1 MKWRLLVRISSP
13 FFYVDMSKKK
23 KKRKSF
29 YFKIDN
35 YTVTGLAI
43 IIFLFSV
50 IKKVHRRSSWEIIIT
65 NQFLKTFFL
74 SRS

>member
-1 MKWRLLVRISSP
+1 MWTCQ
-13 FFYVDMSKKK
+13 
-23 KKRKSF
+23 KKRKKEKVF
-29 YFKIDN
+29 ILRLKFIVLKTRDN